1 MRRRSFLQTSGV
13 TSLGLTV
20 PASTS
25 AAGRSAG
32 PSDRSTLAS
41 AQESYEPLGRV
52 SVEGAA
58 EAVLGDDGAVAYLA
72 ATTGFAIVD
81 VSDSEEPELLA
92 EERAIDVDG
101 APVLQILDVKVD
113 DEMLIVPGPANRGSD
128 EFFHGFLRYD
138 VSDPADP
145 RAIGEPYE
153 TGTHIHNCY
162 LDGEVLYVVAN
173 DTDENPL
180 VVYDVGGE
188 VVEEIGRWSLLEREP
203 GWRDVD
209 WLARYLH
216 DVYVHDD
223 VAYLAHWNAGTY
235 LLDVGDPAEPE
246 YLSHVSDTDLESQRE
261 MDDDRDARLGL
272 PGNDHYAAVDE
283 TGDLLAVGREAWA
296 TGGDEPDGP
305 GGIDLYD
312 VSDPTEP
319 AFRAT
324 IDAPRAADERYYGP
338 LWTTAH
344 NFELRDGD
352 LYASWYQ
359 GGVTIHD
366 VSDPAEPTER
376 ASWRDPETAAF
387 WTARV
392 ADPGETFVASS
403 TPAIPHGLTDG
414 ALYTF
419 PIRTG
424 EQADQPSLTDLDA
437 LEFEDDTG
445 AGENESSNGSGSDGT
460 GASTNSTDGS
470 AEASSNAEDDG
481 ASGGVDRTP
490 GFTAGGTVGLVGGVA
505 ALEWF
510 RRRPRENDRG
520 RP

>member
-1 MRRRSFLQTSGV
+1 MRRRSFLRTGGVASVALTIPTS
-13 TSLGLTV
+13 
-20 PASTS
+20 S
-25 AAGRSAG
+25 AVAGRSRVSGA
-32 PSDRSTLAS
+32 ST
-41 AQESYEPLGRV
+41 QESYEPLGRV

-58 EAVLGDDGAVAYLA
+58 EAVLGDDGSVAYLA
-72 ATTGFAIVD
+72 ATTGFAVVD
-81 VSDSEEPELLA
+81 VSDPEAPELLA
-92 EERAIDVDG
+92 EDRAIDADG
-101 APVLQILDVKVD
+101 SPLLQILDVKAD
-113 DEMLIVPGPANRGSD
+113 DEMLVVPGPANPDSD
-128 EFFHGFLRYD
+128 EFFHGFVRYD

-145 RAIGEPYE
+145 VEIGQPYE
-153 TGTHIHNCY
+153 TGFHIHNCY

-173 DTDENPL
+173 DVDENPL
-180 VVYDVGGE
+180 VVYDLGGE
-188 VVEEIGRWSLLEREP
+188 EAEEIGRWSLLEHEP

-209 WLARYLH
+209 WQARYLH
-216 DVYVHDD
+216 DVYVHDAI
-223 VAYLAHWNAGTY
+223 AYLAHWNAGTY
-235 LLDVGDPAEPE
+235 LLDVSDPAEPE
-246 YLSHVSDTDLESQRE
+246 YVSHVAETDLESQLE
-261 MDDDRDARLGL
+261 VEDDRDARLGL

-283 TGDLLAVGREAWA
+283 TGDLLAVGREAWS
-296 TGGDEPDGP
+296 TGGDDPDGP

-312 VSDPTEP
+312 VSDSEEP
-319 AFRAT
+319 RFRAS

-376 ASWRDPETAAF
+376 ASWRDPETAGF

-392 ADPGETFVASS
+392 AEPGQTFVASS

-419 PIRTG
+419 PIRSG

-437 LEFEDDTG
+437 LEFDGDPD
-445 AGENESSNGSGSDGT
+445 AGENESSNGGGSDDT
-460 GASTNSTDGS
+460 GAATNSSDGS
-470 AEASSNAEDDG
+470 TVASDDAEDDD
-481 ASGGVDRTP
+481 ASGGADRTP
-490 GFTAGGTVGLVGGVA
+490 GFTATGAVGAAGGLA

-510 RRRPRENDRG
+510 RRYTREDDRG
-520 RP
+520 PS